1 MEGTFSVKSDVFSF
15 GVLVLEIVSGRRNNS
30 FYNPDRP
37 LNLIGYAW
45 ELWKEGNVF
54 ELKDP
59 TLEQKGTDVKQ
70 LSRTAHIG
78 LLCVQ
83 EIAMDRPNM
92 SDVLSMLSN
101 ETIPLPIPKRPAFFT
116 GRSVLD
122 PSSSESK
129 SKECS
134 VNDMSITVM
143 EAR

>member
-1 MEGTFSVKSDVFSF
+1 MLTQ
-15 GVLVLEIVSGRRNNS
+15 
-30 FYNPDRP
+30 
-37 LNLIGYAW
+37 AW
-45 ELWKEGNVF
+45 ELWKDGNVF

-59 TLEQKGTDVKQ
+59 TLEQKGTDIVKQ
-70 LSRTAHIG
+70 LSRTVHIG

-83 EIAMDRPNM
+83 ENATDRPST

-101 ETIPLPIPKRPAFFT
+101 ETIPLPAPKRPAFFT

-122 PSSSESK
+122 PNSSESK

-143 EAR
+143 EARS